1 MKTLIAKAVRAA
13 IAVAIVTAAGT
24 AFATAAEKNI
34 EKQTWSFAG
43 PFGQYDK
50 AQLQRG
56 FQIYKETCSSCH
68 ALSLVAFRNLGDAG
82 ALGYSKEQIKA
93 LAAEY
98 TVTDGP
104 NDEGDMFERAAKSYD
119 RFPSP
124 FPNEQASRASN
135 GGSYPPDLSL
145 IAKARA
151 VERGFPWFVFDAFT
165 QYQEQGVDYLYALL
179 TSYHEAP
186 EGADV
191 PEGQYYNPNFIAG
204 TSLAMAP
211 PLSDELI
218 EYTDGTPMTVD
229 QYARDVSAFLM
240 WAAEPKLD
248 ERKSLGFKVII
259 FLLIFASLLFFTK
272 KKLWRNVE
280 H

>member
-1 MKTLIAKAVRAA
+1 MKTLIANAVRAA
-13 IAVAIVTAAGT
+13 IAVAFVATAGT
-24 AFATAAEKNI
+24 ALAAGGEKHI
-34 EKQTWSFAG
+34 EKQDWSFAG
-43 PFGQYDK
+43 PFGHYDK

-56 FQIYKETCSSCH
+56 FQIYKEVCSACH
-68 ALSLVAFRNLGDAG
+68 ALSLVAFRNLGEAG
-82 ALGYSKEQIKA
+82 GLGYSDDQIKA

-98 TVTDGP
+98 SVMDGP
-104 NDEGDMFERAAKSYD
+104 DDAGDMFERTAKASD

-124 FPNEQASRASN
+124 FPNEQAARASN
-135 GGSYPPDLSL
+135 GGAYPPDLSL

-165 QYQEQGVDYLYALL
+165 QYQEQGVDYIYALL
-179 TSYHEAP
+179 TGYHEAP
-186 EGADV
+186 EGVTV
-191 PEGQYYNPNFIAG
+191 PEGQYYNPNFISG
-204 TSLAMAP
+204 ESLAMAP
-211 PLSDELI
+211 PLSEEGV

-240 WAAEPKLD
+240 WTAEPKL
-248 ERKSLGFKVII
+248 EQRKQMGFRVMA

>member
-1 MKTLIAKAVRAA
+1 MKTLIAKTVRAA
-13 IAVAIVTAAGT
+13 IAVAFVATAGT
-24 AFATAAEKNI
+24 AFAAGGEKHI

-43 PFGQYDK
+43 PFGQFDE
-50 AQLQRG
+50 AQIQRG
-56 FQIYKETCSSCH
+56 FQIYKEVCSSCH
-68 ALSLVAFRNLGDAG
+68 SLNQVAFRNLGEYG
-82 ALGYSKEQIKA
+82 ALGYSEEQIKT

-98 TVTDGP
+98 TVMDGP
-104 NDEGDMFERAAKSYD
+104 NDDGEMFERAAKPSD

-124 FPNEQASRASN
+124 FANEQEARASN
-135 GGSYPPDLSL
+135 GGAYPPDFSL
-145 IAKARA
+145 IAKGRA
-151 VERGFPWFVFDAFT
+151 VERGFPWFVIDAFT

-186 EGADV
+186 EGVHV

-211 PLSDELI
+211 PLSDELV
-218 EYTDGTPMTVD
+218 EYADGTPMTVD
-229 QYARDVSAFLM
+229 QYARDISAFLM
-240 WAAEPKLD
+240 WAAEPKLE
-248 ERKSLGFKVII
+248 ERKQMGFKVMV

-272 KKLWRNVE
+272 KKIWRNVE

>member
-1 MKTLIAKAVRAA
+1 MKTLIANAVRAA
-13 IAVAIVTAAGT
+13 IAVAFVATAGT
-24 AFATAAEKNI
+24 AFAAGGEKHI
-34 EKQTWSFAG
+34 EKQDWSFAG
-43 PFGQYDK
+43 PFGHYDK

-56 FQIYKETCSSCH
+56 FQIYKEVCSGCH
-68 ALSLVAFRNLGDAG
+68 ALSLVAFRNLGEEG
-82 ALGYSKEQIKA
+82 GLGYSDEQIKA

-98 TVTDGP
+98 TVMDGP
-104 NDEGDMFERAAKSYD
+104 DDEGEMFERAAKASD
-119 RFPSP
+119 RLPSP
-124 FPNEQASRASN
+124 FPNEQAARASN
-135 GGSYPPDLSL
+135 SGAYPPDLSL

-179 TSYHEAP
+179 TGYHEAP
-186 EGADV
+186 EGVAV

-204 TSLAMAP
+204 HSLAMAP
-211 PLSDELI
+211 PLFDEGI
-218 EYTDGTPMTVD
+218 EYSDGTPMTVD
-229 QYARDVSAFLM
+229 QYARDVASFLM
-240 WAAEPKLD
+240 WTAEPKL
-248 ERKSLGFKVII
+248 EQRKLMGFRVMV